1 MLEFQHQQT
10 PTLHCEQVI
19 ENNFLLLKFD
29 FSTNCSK
36 IEIRKIKGRNNRL
49 LYLKNKIYVE
59 FFNIDKETREKILK
73 EKNIGKEVE
82 LLGDSL
88 VVEVDLDLSNKEQK
102 EEMLKIFE
110 KYKDNIPSFT
120 NIEGQI

>member
-1 MLEFQHQQT
+1 M
-10 PTLHCEQVI
+10 
-19 ENNFLLLKFD
+19 
-29 FSTNCSK
+29 
-36 IEIRKIKGRNNRL
+36 

-59 FFNIDKETREKILK
+59 FFNIDRDTRNRILN
-73 EKNIGKEVE
+73 EDIIGKEVE

-120 NIEGQI
+120 NIEGQV

>member
-1 MLEFQHQQT
+1 M
-10 PTLHCEQVI
+10 
-19 ENNFLLLKFD
+19 
-29 FSTNCSK
+29 
-36 IEIRKIKGRNNRL
+36 
-49 LYLKNKIYVE
+49 LYLKNNIYVE
-59 FFNIDKETREKILK
+59 FFNIDRDTRNRILK
-73 EKNIGKEVE
+73 EKIIGKEVE

-120 NIEGQI
+120 NIEGQV

>member
-1 MLEFQHQQT
+1 M
-10 PTLHCEQVI
+10 
-19 ENNFLLLKFD
+19 
-29 FSTNCSK
+29 
-36 IEIRKIKGRNNRL
+36 
-49 LYLKNKIYVE
+49 LYLKNNIYVE
-59 FFNIDKETREKILK
+59 FFNIDRDTRNRILK
-73 EKNIGKEVE
+73 EGIIGKEVE

-120 NIEGQI
+120 NIEGQV

>member
-1 MLEFQHQQT
+1 M
-10 PTLHCEQVI
+10 
-19 ENNFLLLKFD
+19 
-29 FSTNCSK
+29 
-36 IEIRKIKGRNNRL
+36 

>member
-1 MLEFQHQQT
+1 M
-10 PTLHCEQVI
+10 
-19 ENNFLLLKFD
+19 
-29 FSTNCSK
+29 
-36 IEIRKIKGRNNRL
+36 
-49 LYLKNKIYVE
+49 LYLKNNIYVE
-59 FFNIDKETREKILK
+59 FFNIDRETRNRILN
-73 EKNIGKEVE
+73 EEIIGKEVE

-102 EEMLKIFE
+102 EGMLKIFE